1 MKKLLGIVVLG
12 LLWCNITLASEF
24 YLVCLN
30 VMVDDRSPIKLF
42 TNEKKEIGFQYFKFD
57 KTNYEITIHEQIFVK
72 KPSRVGSIKIN
83 YDGKK
88 IIEFEIKDKGSV
100 DSYKLMNTIDLS
112 LMNSIDLSLIEYNW
126 WENFKFESSVYLKT
140 ESSIYDYDFK
150 STSCIPPMKKGEV
163 LKPSKA
169 KKLYKKWIR
178 KGY

>member
-1 MKKLLGIVVLG
+1 MKKLSKIVVLS

-30 VMVDDRSPIKLF
+30 VMVDDRSPIKIL
-42 TNEKKEIGFQYFKFD
+42 TNEKNEIGFQYFKFD

-112 LMNSIDLSLIEYNW
+112 LIKYNW
-126 WENFKFESSVYLKT
+126 KDFKFESSVYLKS
-140 ESSIYDYDFK
+140 ESSIFDYEFK
-150 STSCIPPMKKGEV
+150 STFCLPPMKKGEV

>member
-1 MKKLLGIVVLG
+1 MALG

-112 LMNSIDLSLIEYNW
+112 LIKYNW
-126 WENFKFESSVYLKT
+126 KDFKFESSVYLKS
-140 ESSIYDYDFK
+140 ESSIFDYEFK
-150 STSCIPPMKKGEV
+150 STFCLPPMKKGEV